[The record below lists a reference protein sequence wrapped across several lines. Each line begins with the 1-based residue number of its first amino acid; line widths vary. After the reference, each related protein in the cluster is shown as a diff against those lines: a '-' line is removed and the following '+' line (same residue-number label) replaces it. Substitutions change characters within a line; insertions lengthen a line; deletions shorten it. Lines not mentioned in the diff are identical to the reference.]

1 MRIPQGPGAQ
11 LDAWTQALRSGALR
25 AERSAAGGV
34 TEGAAQ
40 APSVVPGASEASGA
54 PSFGERLGQLV
65 GEVDAMQKAAD
76 RAATE
81 FAEGRTHDIHGT
93 LVTLGKAD
101 VAFRLLGAVRNRALE
116 AYREIMRMGA

>member
-25 AERSAAGGV
+25 AERAAGTDG

-40 APSVVPGASEASGA
+40 VPSPAPSGEALGG
-54 PSFGERLGQLV
+54 PSFGERLGELV
-65 GEVDAMQKAAD
+65 GEVDAMQKAAEQ
-76 RAATE
+76 AATD
-81 FAEGRTHDIHGT
+81 FAEGRSHDIHGT